1 MTTDAKQ
8 AAVDDGHRAAKTAKD
23 GDWGFLGFI
32 FPFVA
37 VLFAH
42 ASRPIVPGHV
52 LASHD
57 DESTLRFFEAAY
69 INTRKNR
76 CLESAW
82 IGSWL
87 GLGVLVIAG
96 FLLFAEELV

>member
-1 MTTDAKQ
+1 M
-8 AAVDDGHRAAKTAKD
+8 TAKD
-23 GDWGFLGFI
+23 GGWGFLGFI

-52 LASHD
+52 LASHS
-57 DESTLRFFEAAY
+57 DESTLRFFEATY
-69 INTRKNR
+69 LDTRKNR
-76 CLESAW
+76 RLESAW
-82 IGSWL
+82 TGSWL

-96 FLLFAEELV
+96 FLLLAEELV

>member
-1 MTTDAKQ
+1 MTTDARQ
-8 AAVDDGHRAAKTAKD
+8 AAVDSGYRAAMAAK
-23 GDWGFLGFI
+23 GGGWGFLGFI

-42 ASRPIVPGHV
+42 ASRPIIPGHV

-57 DESTLRFFEAAY
+57 DESTLRFFEASCL
-69 INTRKNR
+69 NTRKNR

-96 FLLFAEELV
+96 FLLFAEEMV